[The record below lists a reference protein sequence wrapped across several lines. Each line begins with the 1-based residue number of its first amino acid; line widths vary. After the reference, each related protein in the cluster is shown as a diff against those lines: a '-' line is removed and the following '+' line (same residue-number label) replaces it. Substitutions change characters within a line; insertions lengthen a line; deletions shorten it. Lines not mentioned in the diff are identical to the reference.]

1 MVIHL
6 AALPANTFAI
16 IRSIFDLHSKGQL
29 KGQKLPKSK
38 KTPPKPL
45 HLKGSNFKCLRGIEP
60 SVAESLLSEVVDG
73 QLSFSELPIQCQAIK
88 QLGKI
93 QAAFIKATNC
103 ETWDEAQDKFSYFAT
118 SEKLEPFKKLNFAL
132 LQSRKSS

>member
-1 MVIHL
+1 MVFHL
-6 AALPANTFAI
+6 AALPAHTFAI
-16 IRSIFDLHSKGQL
+16 IRSIFHLHSQGQI
-29 KGQKLPKSK
+29 KGQKLPRSK

-73 QLSFSELPIQCQAIK
+73 QLSFSKLPIQCQAIK
-88 QLGKI
+88 QLGRITRI

-103 ETWDEAQDKFSYFAT
+103 ETWDEAQDKFPNFT
-118 SEKLEPFKKLNFAL
+118 MSEKLEPF
-132 LQSRKSS
+132 